1 MGQKTHPVGFRLPLR
16 RNWSSVWYANKKNFP
31 IFLHEDYTIRN
42 FIKKRLESAAI
53 SKVVIERASNR
64 VRVTLHTARPGLVIG
79 RKASELD
86 KLREDTQALT
96 PTRELLIDVKEI
108 KNPELDAQLVAE
120 NIALQLERRVSF
132 RRAMK
137 KALQTTLDFG
147 AAGVKIRVG
156 GRLGGGEIA
165 RTEQYHEGK
174 VPLHTLRANIDYGFA
189 EALTVAGKIGVK
201 VWICLG
207 DEAA

>member
-1 MGQKTHPVGFRLPLR
+1 MGQKTHPIGFRLPVT
-16 RNWSSVWYANKKNFP
+16 RNWRSVWYADKKNFP
-31 IFLHEDYTIRN
+31 VFLHEDYQIRH

-53 SKVVIERASNR
+53 SKIVIERASNR

-86 KLREDTQALT
+86 KLRDETQQLT
-96 PTRELLIDVKEI
+96 PNREVLIDVKEI

-132 RRAMK
+132 RRAVK
-137 KALQTTLDFG
+137 KAMQTTLDFG

-189 EALTVAGKIGVK
+189 EAMTVAGKIGVK
-201 VWICLG
+201 VWICQPE
-207 DEAA
+207 DKA

>member
-96 PTRELLIDVKEI
+96 PNRELLIDVKKLRI
-108 KNPELDAQLVAE
+108 LSWTLSWWQKILLCSWSAGFRSVA
-120 NIALQLERRVSF
+120 R
-132 RRAMK
+132 
-137 KALQTTLDFG
+137 
-147 AAGVKIRVG
+147 
-156 GRLGGGEIA
+156 
-165 RTEQYHEGK
+165 
-174 VPLHTLRANIDYGFA
+174 
-189 EALTVAGKIGVK
+189 
-201 VWICLG
+201 
-207 DEAA
+207 

>member
-1 MGQKTHPVGFRLPLR
+1 MGQKTNPVGFRLPVQ
-16 RNWSSVWYANKKNFP
+16 RNWRSIWYADKKNFP
-31 IFLHEDYTIRN
+31 VFLHEDYQIRN

-86 KLREDTQALT
+86 KLREETQALT
-96 PTRELLIDVKEI
+96 PEREVLIDVKEI

-132 RRAMK
+132 RRSAC
-137 KALQTTLDFG
+137 ADSIQ
-147 AAGVKIRVG
+147 
-156 GRLGGGEIA
+156 
-165 RTEQYHEGK
+165 
-174 VPLHTLRANIDYGFA
+174 
-189 EALTVAGKIGVK
+189 
-201 VWICLG
+201 
-207 DEAA
+207 

>member
-1 MGQKTHPVGFRLPLR
+1 MGQKTHPMGFRLPLR
-16 RNWSSVWYANKKNFP
+16 RNWSSVWYANKKNYP
-31 IFLHEDYTIRN
+31 IFLHEDFQIRA

-96 PTRELLIDVKEI
+96 PNRELLIDVKEI

-120 NIALQLERRVSF
+120 NIAVQLERRVSY

-147 AAGVKIRVG
+147 AAGVKVLHGSELEVSRTCQDETQALLAPVLSSRDHARVRVC
-156 GRLGGGEIA
+156 GRA
-165 RTEQYHEGK
+165 Q
-174 VPLHTLRANIDYGFA
+174 A
-189 EALTVAGKIGVK
+189 E
-201 VWICLG
+201 
-207 DEAA
+207 DDRSP